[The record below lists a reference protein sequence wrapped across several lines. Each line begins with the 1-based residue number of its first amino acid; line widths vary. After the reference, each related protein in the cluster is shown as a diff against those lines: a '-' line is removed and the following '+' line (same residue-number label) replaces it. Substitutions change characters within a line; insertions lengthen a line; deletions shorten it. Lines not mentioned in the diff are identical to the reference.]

1 MENIDLYVFLITA
14 IAYVIGYICGRLDQ
28 ENKNRHEKRYKY
40 K

>member
-1 MENIDLYVFLITA
+1 MENLIILLITS
-14 IAYVIGYICGRLDQ
+14 ISFILGYIFGRLDQ